1 MNSFQSGRVSTVP
14 GTLSCKIRCM
24 TKRLGGRPSKG
35 ERYAAKT
42 RLPMPVADAVRA
54 EHEESGMPISD
65 VIARYVAVGIGLP
78 EYAPVPP
85 TETQQQELPVHLSA

>member
-1 MNSFQSGRVSTVP
+1 MNSLQSWRVSTVP
-14 GTLSCKIRCM
+14 GTLPCKMSYM

-42 RLPMPVADAVRA
+42 RLPMPVAEAVRA

-78 EYAPVPP
+78 EYAPEPP
-85 TETQQQELPVHLSA
+85 TDTQQQELPVQLSA